1 MAARSPSAI
10 CRSRGSSANS
20 LFVNLQDH
28 LWPIAA
34 TLLGFWGIYWLKEPL
49 GRLIDRIAI
58 KYERKGLQASTVPQE
73 IHGSQPYLSVAA
85 SFFDPNLL
93 KLYRDE
99 IEQELH
105 KNKLPAGPTR
115 ENELL
120 DLCAGVWI
128 ISFFERAYLTIF
140 GSQLAAMQ
148 ALNSG
153 GPEGFPL
160 ATIRPFYDLG
170 ASNFPSV
177 YENYTFEQWLGYLE
191 SSQLVARLP
200 GDRITISINGR
211 AFLKYLVHQGYA
223 LLKDN

>member
-1 MAARSPSAI
+1 M
-10 CRSRGSSANS
+10 
-20 LFVNLQDH
+20 NLQDH

-105 KNKLPAGPTR
+105 KNKLPAGPT
-115 ENELL
+115 
-120 DLCAGVWI
+120 
-128 ISFFERAYLTIF
+128 
-140 GSQLAAMQ
+140 LAAMQ